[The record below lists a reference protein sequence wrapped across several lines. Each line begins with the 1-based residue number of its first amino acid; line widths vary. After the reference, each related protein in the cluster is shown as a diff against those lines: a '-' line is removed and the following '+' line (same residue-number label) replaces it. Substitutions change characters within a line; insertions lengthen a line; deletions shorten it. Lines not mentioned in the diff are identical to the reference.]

1 MHSFLKKTKTKSDQC
16 TNALHV
22 LLQLLKRL
30 STDVNSLLQGQM
42 PKSREPVTKN
52 IFLRKETESLNLYD
66 VCAESEK
73 NKTNK

>member
-1 MHSFLKKTKTKSDQC
+1 MHSFLKKTKSDQC

-30 STDVNSLLQGQM
+30 STDVNSLLLGQM